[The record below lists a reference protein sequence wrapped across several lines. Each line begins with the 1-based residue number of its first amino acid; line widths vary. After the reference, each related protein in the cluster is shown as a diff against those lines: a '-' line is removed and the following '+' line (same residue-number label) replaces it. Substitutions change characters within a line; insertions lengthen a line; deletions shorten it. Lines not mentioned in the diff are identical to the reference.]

1 MHMRPP
7 THDATTK
14 GENVR
19 ATNVEGQSR
28 RAAETVAQTS
38 TVQPSS
44 ELSQKEKDAVEALAK
59 VTISTAPK
67 AKAKGFVIQ

>member
-1 MHMRPP
+1 MHMSPA
-7 THDATTK
+7 HVATTK
-14 GENVR
+14 GENVK
-19 ATNVEGQSR
+19 AANVEGESR

-59 VTISTAPK
+59 VTLSTAPK
-67 AKAKGFVIQ
+67 VKAK